1 MDKDG
6 ISPHTQRTSG
16 EGGTAQQGGWLLG
29 QQNMDDASGS
39 SSSSSDV
46 SYAEEDAPVP
56 TDSSDKEDEQVADEA
71 EADENSMPKD
81 NDEKKME
88 GEEAVEFEEAEEA
101 PIRVTRNPADPTP
114 EERARHNTTHLPHR
128 PWCSICVEARARED
142 PHYRQTAKEQH
153 RVEGAL
159 HLLLVEGNDRAAYLY
174 DLTRPSRCQDH
185 ADGCLVDYLVSPW
198 WDQFDDC
205 RVRVDGDVSAAA
217 VLDQGGHYEEADSE
231 CQERDDHDG
240 AAAVHGGRLP
250 GGRSLRS
257 DRRVG
262 SFGPRGC
269 SAGRVL
275 RSSLAP

>member
-1 MDKDG
+1 MRLHLPG
-6 ISPHTQRTSG
+6 CSRAAAFP
-16 EGGTAQQGGWLLG
+16 
-29 QQNMDDASGS
+29 
-39 SSSSSDV
+39 V
-46 SYAEEDAPVP
+46 SRDSAVDPEAPVDCGGP
-56 TDSSDKEDEQVADEA
+56 VGGLDR
-71 EADENSMPKD
+71 P
-81 NDEKKME
+81 
-88 GEEAVEFEEAEEA
+88 
-101 PIRVTRNPADPTP
+101 VTRCRTYVLRWEGLENQAF
-114 EERARHNTTHLPHR
+114 AG
-128 PWCSICVEARARED
+128 A
-142 PHYRQTAKEQH
+142 EQH